1 MDLGKKRGR
10 EDNDGKRREDDGG
23 VKAAQADDE
32 VDEFFAILKRMQVAV
47 KYFQERDGGHR
58 DLTVKS
64 WSPLFERE
72 DFEEVKKKPD
82 RSSGVNH
89 NPGLDL
95 NSLADCD
102 VSGPSG

>member
-1 MDLGKKRGR
+1 MDLGKKRRR
-10 EDNDGKRREDDGG
+10 EDNDRKRRKDDGG
-23 VKAAQADDE
+23 VKAVPADDE
-32 VDEFFAILKRMQVAV
+32 VNEFFAILKRMQVAV
-47 KYFQERDGGHR
+47 KYFQERDGVRR
-58 DLTVKS
+58 DLTAKS

-72 DFEEVKKKPD
+72 DFEEVKKKRD
-82 RSSGVNH
+82 RCSCVNR

>member
-1 MDLGKKRGR
+1 MDLGKKRMR

-23 VKAAQADDE
+23 VKAAPADDE

-47 KYFQERDGGHR
+47 KYFQERDGGRR
-58 DLTVKS
+58 DPTVKS

-82 RSSGVNH
+82 RSSGVNR

-102 VSGPSG
+102 VSCPSG